1 MISCSCQLEDPLIKG
16 GFQHGN
22 SALDMKKETMIIY
35 NVEKSFK
42 SPLEMKKEMTLIY
55 KVEKSSSLLGFL
67 DLFISVKISSKCW
80 LSYDLLVVYLMLF
93 KWKLSI

>member
-1 MISCSCQLEDPLIKG
+1 MISCLCQLEDPLING
-16 GFQHGN
+16 GFQLGN

-42 SPLEMKKEMTLIY
+42 SSLEMKKEMTLIY
-55 KVEKSSSLLGFL
+55 KVKKSSFLLGFL